1 MKSLILVVKQL
12 KAEML
17 NLLRQVTSQSLV
29 VQGCVVP
36 HLKAL
41 ICHNHEPD
49 ALGCGRTLRICH
61 ALLKN
66 DILLSEMA
74 KQLTFIFG
82 KCSLYRA

>member
-17 NLLRQVTSQSLV
+17 NLLWQVTSQSLV

-41 ICHNHEPD
+41 MCPINEPEGVA
-49 ALGCGRTLRICH
+49 AL
-61 ALLKN
+61 
-66 DILLSEMA
+66 
-74 KQLTFIFG
+74 
-82 KCSLYRA
+82 

>member
-41 ICHNHEPD
+41 ICHNHKPD